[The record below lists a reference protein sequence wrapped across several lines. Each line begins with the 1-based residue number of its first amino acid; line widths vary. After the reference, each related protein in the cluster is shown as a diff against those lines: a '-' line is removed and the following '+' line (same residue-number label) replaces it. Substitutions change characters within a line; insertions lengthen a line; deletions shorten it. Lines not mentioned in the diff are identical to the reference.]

1 MSLAQILRGLA
12 LTPTTTLVAL
22 CAGCHAPAAAPTR
35 SPVCVAETVTPAAA
49 PSPAEA
55 LAARV
60 RRDYDKQELRIPM
73 RDGTTLYTAV
83 YTPKDRS
90 RSYPILLRRTP
101 YSCAPYGA
109 DAYPNSLGPS
119 APFAAAGYIFAIQ
132 DVRGAFMSD
141 GEFVDM
147 RPHKPVKA
155 GPADFDESTDTFDTI
170 AWLTANLPGNNGRVG
185 MYGVSYPGFYAA
197 TGMIDAHPALRA
209 VSPQAP
215 IADWFFDDFHHH
227 GAFFLPHAFNFFAS
241 FGLARDGRK
250 TAWNPGFR
258 HGTPDGYQFFL
269 DVGPLAN
276 LDARHL
282 KGQVAFWT
290 EAVKH
295 PNYDEFWRA
304 RDLLP
309 HLKKVAPAVLT
320 VGGWFDTED
329 LYGPLHIYAA
339 VERQNPGIDNLLVMG
354 PWGHGGW
361 TRTTGERLGDITF
374 ASKTSEHY
382 QQRIEL
388 PFFEHH
394 LKDAPAHD
402 LPEASVFETGV
413 NRWRGFPQWPPPTRP
428 RALYFGAGETLVD
441 AVPSASKAEDFDE
454 YISDPRKPVPATQD
468 IHTGM
473 PKEYMTEDQRFA
485 ARRPD
490 VLVYQT
496 PPLTEDLTVAGP
508 LSAELWVSTTA
519 GDADWVVK
527 LIDVLPPDTP
537 DPEGTRRGVHLGGYQ
552 MMVRSEAFRGRF
564 RDSYSDPKPF
574 VPGQPTR
581 VTVPLQ
587 DVMHTFQKG
596 HRVMIQVQS
605 SWFPFVDRNPQRW
618 VANIFAA
625 TEADFQRATH
635 RVYRGRARA
644 SKITLPVLA
653 Q

>member
-1 MSLAQILRGLA
+1 MSLAQRLRGLA
-12 LTPTTTLVAL
+12 SITSATLVVA
-22 CAGCHAPAAAPTR
+22 CHPPAAAPTR
-35 SPVCVAETVTPAAA
+35 SPVCVAETRTPAPP

-55 LAARV
+55 LAALV
-60 RRDYDKQELRIPM
+60 RANYDKQELRVPM

-109 DAYPNSLGPS
+109 DAFPPSLGPS

-132 DVRGAFMSD
+132 DVRGTFMSD

-155 GPADFDESTDTFDTI
+155 GPTDFDESSDTYDTI
-170 AWLTANLPGNNGRVG
+170 AWLTANIPGNNGRVG
-185 MYGVSYPGFYAA
+185 MHGVSYPGFYVA

-209 VSPQAP
+209 ASPQAP

-227 GAFFLPHAFNFFAS
+227 GAFFLPHTFNFFAS
-241 FGLARDGRK
+241 FGLPRDGRK

-269 DVGPLAN
+269 DIGPLAN
-276 LDARHL
+276 LEAQHL
-282 KGQVAFWT
+282 KGQVGFWR
-290 EAVKH
+290 EAAKH
-295 PNYDEFWRA
+295 PNYDDFWQA

-339 VERQNPGIDNLLVMG
+339 VEKLNPGVDNLLVMG

-361 TRTTGERLGDITF
+361 TRTTGERLGDIAF
-374 ASKTSEHY
+374 GGKTSEHY
-382 QQRIEL
+382 QQAIEL

-394 LKDAPAHD
+394 LKDAPTRE

-413 NRWRGFPQWPPPTRP
+413 NRWREFSQWPPPTRT
-428 RALYFGAGETLVD
+428 RALYFGPGELLVD
-441 AVPSASKAEDFDE
+441 TAPGGKADEFDE
-454 YISDPRKPVPATQD
+454 FISDPHKPVPATQD

-473 PKEYMTEDQRFA
+473 PKEYRTEDQRFA

-496 PPLTEDLTVAGP
+496 APLTEDLTLAGP

-519 GDADWVVK
+519 GDADWIVK

-537 DPEGTRRGVHLGGYQ
+537 DPDGTRRGVHLGGYQ

-564 RDSYSDPKPF
+564 RDGYREPKPF
-574 VPGQPTR
+574 TPGQPTR

-605 SWFPFVDRNPQRW
+605 TWFPFVDRNPQRW
-618 VANIFAA
+618 VANIFDAS
-625 TEADFQRATH
+625 EQDFQRATH
-635 RVYRGRARA
+635 RVYRGKSRA

-653 Q
+653 P